1 MAWPCQFHGGTG
13 RGARHLCRQ
22 RVRTTLWITDMRAAL
37 WLLALF
43 GVAVATALFAGNNQ
57 GTVTLYW
64 PPYRIDLSLNMVVLL
79 LVGGFVTVYA
89 ALRALAAL
97 LELPHQARRWHV
109 QQKERAMH
117 GALLDALTH
126 MLGGRFLRSRK
137 AAVAALSQESALTAG
152 GDAVPH
158 GHQLRALAHMVA
170 AEASHALQDRATR
183 ESHLHDALKEAP
195 AGGSVHEQEM
205 REGAQMRAARW
216 SLDDR
221 DAGAALERLA
231 ALPQGAARRT
241 LALRIKLKAT
251 RQARQTQEALDTARL
266 LGKHRAFS
274 PSAAQS
280 IVRGLAIELIH
291 NAHDTAQLQQIW
303 QSLEPSERAMPEL
316 AIQAAQRLAALGGD
330 AVQVRAWLLPVWE
343 RMVDLPGALEEH
355 HALGLVRALEAG
367 LDALD
372 APWLA
377 RIEAAQQANPRDARL
392 QYLAGMACLQRQLWG
407 KAQQL
412 LTQAAQ
418 QLADA
423 CLRASAWRQL
433 AELAE
438 KRGDDGAAA
447 SAWKRAALDR

>member
-1 MAWPCQFHGGTG
+1 
-13 RGARHLCRQ
+13 
-22 RVRTTLWITDMRAAL
+22 MRAAL

-97 LELPHQARRWHV
+97 LELPHKARRWRV

-117 GALLDALTH
+117 AALLDALTH
-126 MLGGRFLRSRK
+126 MLGGRFIRSRK
-137 AAVAALSQESALTAG
+137 AAVAALSQENALATAG
-152 GDAVPH
+152 EAVPH
-158 GHQLRALAHMVA
+158 GRQLRALAHMIA
-170 AEASHALQDRATR
+170 AESSHALQDSATR
-183 ESHLHDALKEAP
+183 ESHLHDALQEAP
-195 AGGSVHEQEM
+195 LRGTVNEQEL

-221 DAGAALERLA
+221 DASAALERLA

-251 RQARQTQEALDTARL
+251 RLARQTQEALDTARL

-274 PSAAQS
+274 AAAAQS
-280 IVRGLAIELIH
+280 IVRGLATELI
-291 NAHDTAQLQQIW
+291 NSAHDTAQLQQIW
-303 QSLEPSERAMPEL
+303 MSLEPAERSMPEL
-316 AIQAAQRLAALGGD
+316 AIHAAQRLATLGGE
-330 AVQVRAWLLPVWE
+330 ATQVRAWLLPVWD
-343 RMVDLPGALEEH
+343 RMVDLPSALAEH
-355 HALGLVRALEAG
+355 HALKLVRALEAG

-392 QYLAGMACLQRQLWG
+392 SYLAGMACLKRQLWG

-412 LTQAAQ
+412 LTQAAH
-418 QLADA
+418 QLADTN
-423 CLRASAWRQL
+423 LRASAWRHL

-438 KRGDDGAAA
+438 QRGDESAAA
-447 SAWKRAALDR
+447 DAWKKAALGR

>member
-1 MAWPCQFHGGTG
+1 M
-13 RGARHLCRQ
+13 
-22 RVRTTLWITDMRAAL
+22 
-37 WLLALF
+37 ALF
-43 GVAVATALFAGNNQ
+43 GVAVAAALFAGNNQ

-97 LELPHQARRWHV
+97 LELPRQARRWRV

-117 GALLDALTH
+117 ASLLDALTH
-126 MLGGRFLRSRK
+126 MLGGRFIRSRK
-137 AAVAALSQESALTAG
+137 AAVAALAQEHALAAA
-152 GDAVPH
+152 DEAVPH
-158 GHQLRALAHMVA
+158 GRQLRALAHMIA
-170 AEASHALQDRATR
+170 AEASHALQDSATR
-183 ESHLHDALKEAP
+183 ESHLNDALQEAP
-195 AGGSVHEQEM
+195 ARGTVNEQEM

-221 DAGAALERLA
+221 DANAALDRLA

-251 RQARQTQEALDTARL
+251 RLVRQTQDALDTARL

-274 PSAAQS
+274 PAAAQS
-280 IVRGLAIELIH
+280 IVRGLAIELI
-291 NAHDTAQLQQIW
+291 NSAHDTTQLQQIW
-303 QSLEPSERAMPEL
+303 QSLEPAERNMPEL
-316 AIQAAQRLAALGGD
+316 AIHAAQRLAALGGE
-330 AVQVRAWLLPVWE
+330 ATQVRAWLLPVWD
-343 RMVDLPGALEEH
+343 RMVDLPDALAEH
-355 HALGLVRALEAG
+355 HALRLVRALEAG
-367 LDALD
+367 LDAVD

-392 QYLAGMACLQRQLWG
+392 QYLAGMACLKRQLWG

-418 QLADA
+418 QIADTS
-423 CLRASAWRQL
+423 LRASAWRHL

-438 KRGDDGAAA
+438 QRGDEAAA
-447 SAWKRAALDR
+447 ADAWKKAALGR

>member
-1 MAWPCQFHGGTG
+1 
-13 RGARHLCRQ
+13 
-22 RVRTTLWITDMRAAL
+22 MRAAL

-43 GVAVATALFAGNNQ
+43 GVAVAAALFAGNNQ

-97 LELPHQARRWHV
+97 LELPHQARRWRV

-117 GALLDALTH
+117 AALLDALTH
-126 MLGGRFLRSRK
+126 MLGGRFIRSRK
-137 AAVAALSQESALTAG
+137 AAVAALAQESALAASG
-152 GDAVPH
+152 EGVPH
-158 GHQLRALAHMVA
+158 GGQLRALAHMIA
-170 AEASHALQDRATR
+170 AEASHALQDTPTR
-183 ESHLHDALKEAP
+183 ESHLQDALQNAP
-195 AGGSVHEQEM
+195 ARGNVHEQEL

-221 DAGAALERLA
+221 DPGAALERLS
-231 ALPQGAARRT
+231 ALPQGASRRT

-251 RQARQTQEALDTARL
+251 RLARQTQDALDTARL

-274 PSAAQS
+274 PAAAQS
-280 IVRGLAIELIH
+280 IVRGLAIELI
-291 NAHDTAQLQQIW
+291 NSAHDTAQLQQIW
-303 QSLEPSERAMPEL
+303 LSLEASERNMPEL
-316 AIQAAQRLAALGGD
+316 AIHAAQRLAGLGGD
-330 AVQVRAWLLPVWE
+330 ATQVRAWLLPVWE
-343 RMVDLPGALEEH
+343 RMVDHPEALAEH
-355 HALGLVRALEAG
+355 HALKLIRAVEAG

-377 RIEAAQQANPRDARL
+377 RIEAAHQANPRDARL
-392 QYLAGMACLQRQLWG
+392 QYLAGMACLKRQLWG

-418 QLADA
+418 HLADTG
-423 CLRASAWRQL
+423 LRASAWRHL

-438 KRGDDGAAA
+438 QRGDEVAAA
-447 SAWKRAALDR
+447 AAWKKAAFGR

>member
-1 MAWPCQFHGGTG
+1 
-13 RGARHLCRQ
+13 
-22 RVRTTLWITDMRAAL
+22 MRAAL

-43 GVAVATALFAGNNQ
+43 GVAVAAALFAGNNQ

-79 LVGGFVTVYA
+79 LVGSFVTVYA

-97 LELPHQARRWHV
+97 LELPHQARRWRV

-117 GALLDALTH
+117 AALLDALTH
-126 MLGGRFLRSRK
+126 MLGGRFIRSRK
-137 AAVAALSQESALTAG
+137 AAVAALSQENALATAG
-152 GDAVPH
+152 EAVPH
-158 GHQLRALAHMVA
+158 GRQLRALAHMIA
-170 AEASHALQDRATR
+170 AESSHALQDRATR
-183 ESHLHDALKEAP
+183 ESHLQDAMQEAP
-195 AGGSVHEQEM
+195 MRGTVNEQEM

-221 DAGAALERLA
+221 DANAALERLA
-231 ALPQGAARRT
+231 ALPTGAARRT

-251 RQARQTQEALDTARL
+251 RLARQTQEALDTARL

-274 PSAAQS
+274 PAAAQS
-280 IVRGLAIELIH
+280 IVRGLATELI
-291 NAHDTAQLQQIW
+291 NSAHDTAQLQQIW
-303 QSLEPSERAMPEL
+303 MSLEPSERSMPEL
-316 AIQAAQRLAALGGD
+316 AIHAAQRLAVLGGD
-330 AVQVRAWLLPVWE
+330 ATQVRTWLLPVWE
-343 RMVDLPGALEEH
+343 RLVDLPDALAEH
-355 HALGLVRALEAG
+355 HALKLVHALEAG

-392 QYLAGMACLQRQLWG
+392 SYLAGMACLKRQLWG

-418 QLADA
+418 QLADTS
-423 CLRASAWRQL
+423 LRASAWRHL

-438 KRGDDGAAA
+438 QRGDESAAA
-447 SAWKRAALDR
+447 EAWKKAALGR

>member
-1 MAWPCQFHGGTG
+1 
-13 RGARHLCRQ
+13 
-22 RVRTTLWITDMRAAL
+22 MRAAL

-43 GVAVATALFAGNNQ
+43 GVAVAAALFAGNNQ

-97 LELPHQARRWHV
+97 LELPRQARRWRV

-117 GALLDALTH
+117 AALLDALTH
-126 MLGGRFLRSRK
+126 MLGGRFIRSRK
-137 AAVAALSQESALTAG
+137 AAVAALSQENALAASG
-152 GDAVPH
+152 EGVPH
-158 GHQLRALAHMVA
+158 GGQLRALAHMIA

-183 ESHLHDALKEAP
+183 ESHLQDALQEAP
-195 AGGSVHEQEM
+195 ARGTVNEQEM
-205 REGAQMRAARW
+205 REGTQMRAARW

-221 DAGAALERLA
+221 DPGAALERLA
-231 ALPQGAARRT
+231 ALPQGASRRT

-251 RQARQTQEALDTARL
+251 RLARQTQEALDTARL

-280 IVRGLAIELIH
+280 IVRGLATELIN

-303 QSLEPSERAMPEL
+303 MSLESSERNMPEL
-316 AIQAAQRLAALGGD
+316 AIQAAQRLALLGGD
-330 AVQVRAWLLPVWE
+330 ATQVRAWLLPVWD
-343 RMVDLPGALEEH
+343 RMVDMPDALAEH
-355 HALGLVRALEAG
+355 HALKLVRALEAG

-377 RIEAAQQANPRDARL
+377 RIESAHQANPRDARL
-392 QYLAGMACLQRQLWG
+392 QYLAGMACLKRQLWG
-407 KAQQL
+407 KSQQL

-423 CLRASAWRQL
+423 GLRASAWRHL

-438 KRGDDGAAA
+438 QRGDEATAAE
-447 SAWKRAALDR
+447 AWKKAALGR